1 MERRKQLEEKLWLIS
16 KLSMYNFHLFLH
28 GYVPFN
34 DYPRALEFDPGGCS
48 S

>member
-1 MERRKQLEEKLWLIS
+1 MERSKQLEEKLWMIS
-16 KLSMYNFHLFLH
+16 KLSMSNFHLFLN

-34 DYPRALEFDPGGCS
+34 GFPQTLEFDPGGCS